1 MSKLTQ
7 GRRRPDMLEGELPDE
22 IMPGDYW
29 KILDASGA
37 PKQSTYESN
46 LTGTCWHLA
55 VPLGRSDEAYALA
68 NLIAHT
74 VRENADDGSISVL
87 PGDGSSNSILV
98 TRRPGETWHGYVY
111 NGVLEGDG

>member
-1 MSKLTQ
+1 LSKLTQ
-7 GRRRPDMLEGELPDE
+7 GRRRTDTTEGDLPEE
-22 IMPGDYW
+22 IQVGDYW

-37 PKQSTYESN
+37 PKQSTYPTN

-55 VPLGRSDEAYALA
+55 VPLGCGDDAYSLA

-74 VRENADDGSISVL
+74 VREHDDGTISVL

-98 TRRPGETWHGYVY
+98 TRRPGQTWHGFVR
-111 NGVLEGDG
+111 NGVLEGDE